1 MKIYIIGKNG
11 QLGYDLERVLSK
23 KYIVDGG
30 GKEKFD
36 INKVDDFLDFIK
48 NKYNILINCSAY
60 LDVVLSEKY
69 IKDAFLMNA
78 NLPTVIA
85 KFCYENKIR
94 FFHFSTDYV
103 FDGKKRTPYLE
114 DDRCNPLNNY
124 GLSKYVG
131 ERMILENNPDAKIL
145 RVSGLYGKRESR
157 SKGYNFVSFILKK
170 AENKEAVSVVDDQVL
185 TPTYTYNIARQ
196 VEKIIDYDLSGIIHS
211 TDEGETSWYGF
222 ALMIKKIM
230 KLSIIIKPRDSKG
243 LFPERPSYSVLEN
256 RVLKDNGI
264 NLMKFWMESL
274 EYFLKVDLKG

>member
-36 INKVDDFLDFIK
+36 IKKIDDFLDFIK
-48 NKYNILINCSAY
+48 NKYDILINCSAY
-60 LDVVLSEKY
+60 LDVASSEKF

-78 NLPTVIA
+78 NLPTVMA

-103 FDGKKRTPYLE
+103 FDGKKKNPYIE

-131 ERMILENNPDAKIL
+131 ERMILENNPEAKIL
-145 RVSGLYGKRESR
+145 RVSGLYGKRESK

-170 AENKEAVSVVDDQVL
+170 AINKETVTIVNDQVL

-196 VEKIIDYDLSGIIHS
+196 LEHIIDYDLSGIIHS

-222 ALMIKKIM
+222 ALAIKKIM
-230 KLSIIIKPRDSKG
+230 KLEIKIKPRDSKG
-243 LFPERPSYSVLEN
+243 LYPKRPSYSVLEN
-256 RVLKDNGI
+256 RVLKDNGK
-264 NLMKFWMESL
+264 NLMKDWKESL
-274 EYFLKVDLKG
+274 EYFLKVDMKG

>member
-23 KYIVDGG
+23 KYVVDGG

-36 INKVDDFLDFIK
+36 IKKVDDFLDFIK
-48 NKYNILINCSAY
+48 NKYDILINCSAY
-60 LDVVLSEKY
+60 LDVVSSEKY

-78 NLPTVIA
+78 NLPAVIA
-85 KFCYENKIR
+85 KFCNENKIR

-103 FDGKKRTPYLE
+103 FDGKKKTPYIE
-114 DDRCNPLNNY
+114 KDRCDPLNNY
-124 GLSKYVG
+124 GLSKYIG
-131 ERMILENNPDAKIL
+131 ELMILENNPDAKIL
-145 RVSGLYGKRESR
+145 RVSGLYGKRESK
-157 SKGYNFVSFILKK
+157 SKGYNFVSFILRK

-185 TPTYTYNIARQ
+185 TPTYTYNIAKQ

-230 KLSIIIKPRDSKG
+230 KLDIRIEARDSKG

-256 RVLKDNGI
+256 KILKDNGI
-264 NLMKFWMESL
+264 NLMKCWMESL

>member
-23 KYIVDGG
+23 KYLVDGG

-36 INKVDDFLDFIK
+36 IRKIDDFLSFIK
-48 NKYNILINCSAY
+48 NRYDILINCSAY
-60 LDVVLSEKY
+60 LDVVSSERF
-69 IKDAFLMNA
+69 IKDAFLMNS
-78 NLPTVIA
+78 NLPTVMA
-85 KFCYENKIR
+85 KFCYKNKIK

-103 FDGKKRTPYLE
+103 FDGKKKKPYIE
-114 DDRCNPLNNY
+114 GDRCNPLNNY
-124 GLSKYVG
+124 GLSKYIG

-145 RVSGLYGKRESR
+145 RVSGLYGRCESK

-170 AENKEAVSVVDDQVL
+170 AENKEDVSVVNDQVL

-230 KLSIIIKPRDSKG
+230 KLRIKIKTRDSKG
-243 LFPERPSYSVLEN
+243 LYPERPSYSVLEN
-256 RVLKDNGI
+256 RVLKDDGI
-264 NLMKFWMESL
+264 NLMKFWKESL